1 TIKNIMLCDLA
12 RMLPF
17 SLENNPQAADSIC
30 CNDPKTGVIIRGS
43 PDQFLTQNVTPKMK
57 GTRVLIVDDDPQFGF
72 VVKNLLELEGVE
84 SELARTREEAFQKL
98 TFSPFDV
105 MLLDLVLGK
114 DSGLEILRELKQSG
128 SSIPIIM
135 MTAHGSI
142 DTVSEALRLNA

>member
-1 TIKNIMLCDLA
+1 MWQ
-12 RMLPF
+12 F
-17 SLENNPQAADSIC
+17 QSVSDS
-30 CNDPKTGVIIRGS
+30 KRYTE
-43 PDQFLTQNVTPKMK
+43 MK

-84 SELARTREEAFQKL
+84 SELAHSREEAFQKL

-142 DTVSEALRLNA
+142 DTVSEALRLN